1 MHSKHFYQTNFEF
14 VCWLNFQS
22 FLITSRKKWIWPL
35 GADCLTRPHCMLQIL
50 DEWENWLEICKT
62 EYLEGNWSCWLNP
75 LVTALSVTPDRKH
88 LTFVSLFCLIQI
100 ILGDRSEQKAF
111 KYTGITCFNP
121 GSFSNDYTF
130 VAYRPCTQE
139 VELSAL

>member
-1 MHSKHFYQTNFEF
+1 
-14 VCWLNFQS
+14 
-22 FLITSRKKWIWPL
+22 
-35 GADCLTRPHCMLQIL
+35 MLAEAI
-50 DEWENWLEICKT
+50 
-62 EYLEGNWSCWLNP
+62 GNCIGIR
-75 LVTALSVTPDRKH
+75 PDRNH
-88 LTFVSLFCLIQI
+88 VTFVSLFCLIQI